1 MIFLDKMSYFPTY
14 KGKLTYYLM
23 NLLVKYSMQPFISL
37 INFQMSIQKNL
48 LFYRNIIISAELET
62 LQLNLRQS
70 NIVALS
76 RISSSA
82 SKSNNHY
89 LILLWVGRAYV
100 CILLFCQKMR
110 RQRSIISFA
119 RVLHLWFPMY
129 CKTYRTYSF
138 EFKLLIYLLHN
149 KAKIFW
155 EVIFQY
161 YI

>member
-1 MIFLDKMSYFPTY
+1 MYLFIFNQFSDVQKISSIIEI
-14 KGKLTYYLM
+14 
-23 NLLVKYSMQPFISL
+23 LLSQH
-37 INFQMSIQKNL
+37 
-48 LFYRNIIISAELET
+48 AELET
-62 LQLNLRQS
+62 LELNLRQS

-129 CKTYRTYSF
+129 CKTYRIYSF
-138 EFKLLIYLLHN
+138 EFKLLLVSFSVLKSYKPLQSCCCPVQNNRPGKTELAWQVKRHL
-149 KAKIFW
+149 
-155 EVIFQY
+155 
-161 YI
+161 

>member
-1 MIFLDKMSYFPTY
+1 
-14 KGKLTYYLM
+14 
-23 NLLVKYSMQPFISL
+23 MQPFIPNQFSDVH
-37 INFQMSIQKNL
+37 SKNL
-48 LFYRNIIISAELET
+48 LFYRNIIISTELET

-149 KAKIFW
+149 KAKTFW
-155 EVIFQY
+155 KVIFQY
-161 YI
+161 YISKTYEFKSHCLCFDCKWSQF